1 MSPLRCSTARDALW
15 ERAASAGP
23 APLSPALGD
32 HLAACPA
39 CQAEARAVGDLLAV
53 SRGLADPAPPTDLW
67 DDFDLRLDRRIAG
80 SVWLRTWNGWGRR
93 AAGIAALLALGFALG
108 SLVTGGALRS
118 ADRVA
123 AIERREAR
131 VAELQAQLATE
142 ARLEAYLAEME
153 ALLAPSSGPLA
164 SGPLASGP
172 LVPDRAAPSGL
183 LAGSGVVPADQQRIE
198 QQRLARER
206 LRALVAARL
215 ADEAESDSRG
225 FAYLE
230 RRIAAIA
237 GQQLLYFV
245 P

>member
-53 SRGLADPAPPTDLW
+53 SRALPDPAPPADLW
-67 DDFDLRLDRRIAG
+67 DDFDRRLDRRIAG
-80 SVWLRTWNGWGRR
+80 SAWVRTWRLLDGRPGWGRR
-93 AAGIAALLALGFALG
+93 VAGIAALLALGFAFG
-108 SLVTGGALRS
+108 ALVTGGALRS

-131 VAELQAQLATE
+131 VAALQAELTTE
-142 ARLEAYLAEME
+142 ARLDAYFARME
-153 ALLAPSSGPLA
+153 ALLAQAPATSARTTST
-164 SGPLASGP
+164 
-172 LVPDRAAPSGL
+172 PSGL
-183 LAGSGVVPADQQRIE
+183 LAGPGLVPAADQRQLEQQRIE
-198 QQRLARER
+198 RDR
-206 LRALVAARL
+206 LRALVAVML

-225 FAYLE
+225 FAYLD